1 MRVPAHTRTGVDY
14 SCFDK
19 ATGAGSSVSASM
31 VDDGV
36 GDVPPTTV
44 HVVAPGADGL
54 ACLALSDAEKAWVK
68 ANSFTE
74 PSSGD
79 AIVIPSGTGGIGRV
93 VMALDDALDL
103 WAFSKLRQQV
113 PAGTYRLDFSG
124 GATPISSISSISSS
138 LSPSS
143 AASLG
148 WMLGAYS
155 FDRYK
160 SKAAAGGSAGM
171 RLLVWPGDIGADEK
185 AKLVAMV
192 EGISL
197 ARDMVSTPAEEMA
210 PQHIE
215 MEARSL
221 AERHSA
227 SVSCIVGEDL
237 LKENYPAIHTVGR
250 ACPNEPRLIDIRWKH
265 PSAKKKVTLV
275 GKGVSFDTGGLDLKP
290 AAAMKLMKKDMGGAA
305 LVMGLA
311 HAVMATNMEVELRVL
326 VPAVENSVAGNAFRP
341 LDVLQ
346 TRAGITVENG
356 NTDAEGR
363 LILCDA
369 LAEAASES
377 PDLILDAATLTG
389 AARVALGTEM
399 PALFCTSDEASDEI
413 IKISKEVKDYMWP
426 MPLHAPYKSM
436 IASKV
441 ADIGSCSEGGYAGA
455 ITAALFLQEFV
466 AEFEGVWAHV
476 DTMGYNL
483 SSKPGRPE
491 GGEALALRALY
502 EWLARFVV

>member
-1 MRVPAHTRTGVDY
+1 MRTSATSHKRTGVDY

-19 ATGAGSSVSASM
+19 ATAAGSCM
-31 VDDGV
+31 VDDV
-36 GDVPPTTV
+36 SKGDVATTTV
-44 HVVAPGADGL
+44 HVVAPGAEGL
-54 ACLALSDAEKAWVK
+54 ASLRLSDGEKAWVE
-68 ANSFTE
+68 ANSFTD

-79 AIVIPSGTGGIGRV
+79 AIVLPSSTGGIGKV
-93 VMALDDALDL
+93 VMALEDTSDL

-113 PAGTYRLDFSG
+113 PAGTYSLDFSG
-124 GATPISSISSISSS
+124 ASSSVSSS
-138 LSPSS
+138 LSASS

-160 SKAAAGGSAGM
+160 SKATSDENEEKCK
-171 RLLVWPGDIGADEK
+171 RQLVWPGDLNADEK
-185 AKLVAMV
+185 SKLVAMV
-192 EGISL
+192 EGMSL

-221 AERHSA
+221 AKKHSA
-227 SVSCIVGEDL
+227 SISCIVGEDL

-250 ACPNEPRLIDIRWKH
+250 ACTNEPRLIDIRWKH
-265 PSAKKKVTLV
+265 PSAKKKITLV

-311 HAVMATNMEVELRVL
+311 HAIMATNMEVELRVL

-377 PDLILDAATLTG
+377 PDMILDAATLTG

-399 PALFCTSDEASDEI
+399 PALFCTSDEASDKI
-413 IKISKEVKDYMWP
+413 IKISKEIKDYMWP

-466 AEFEGVWAHV
+466 KEYKGVWAHV

-502 EWLARFVV
+502 EYLNREL

>member
-1 MRVPAHTRTGVDY
+1 MSTTTCAHKRTGVEY
-14 SCFDK
+14 SCFDQ
-19 ATGAGSSVSASM
+19 ALTAGVSM
-31 VDDGV
+31 VD
-36 GDVPPTTV
+36 GDATGSEVPV
-44 HVVAPGADGL
+44 HVVGRLDSSS
-54 ACLALSDAEKAWVK
+54 LSLSEGERNWME
-68 ANSFTE
+68 ANGFTE
-74 PSSGD
+74 KSVGE
-79 AIVIPSGTGGIGRV
+79 AIVLPSVSGGVGKV
-93 VMALDDALDL
+93 VMVLEDVSDL
-103 WAFSKLRQQV
+103 WAFSKLREKV
-113 PAGTYRLDFSG
+113 PAGTYRLEVG
-124 GATPISSISSISSS
+124 EGMEEGSS
-138 LSPSS
+138 LFSLSQ

-148 WMLGAYS
+148 WMLAAYS

-160 SKAAAGGSAGM
+160 TQEKSADGNPQKC
-171 RLLVWPGDIGADEK
+171 LVWPSDLSPS
-185 AKLVAMV
+185 AKTKLTAMV

-221 AERHSA
+221 AKHHGA
-227 SVSCIVGEDL
+227 TVSSIVGDDL
-237 LKENYPAIHTVGR
+237 LSENYPAIHTVGR
-250 ACPNEPRLIDIRWKH
+250 ACTNAPRLIDIRWKH
-265 PSAKKKVTLV
+265 SSPRKKITLV

-290 AAAMKLMKKDMGGAA
+290 AGAMKLMKKDMGGAA

-311 HAVMATNMEVELRVL
+311 HAMMACGLEVDLRVL

-369 LAEAASES
+369 LAEAVSEEPA
-377 PDLILDAATLTG
+377 PDVILDAATLTG
-389 AARVALGTEM
+389 AARVALGTQM
-399 PALFCTSDEASDEI
+399 PALFCTSEEVSWKMV
-413 IKISKEVKDYMWP
+413 KIATEVKDYMWA

-436 IASKV
+436 ISSKV

-466 AEFEGVWAHV
+466 KGYEGVWAHV

-483 SSKPGRPE
+483 GSQPGRPE
-491 GGEALALRALY
+491 GGEALALRAIM
-502 EWLARFVV
+502 EWVCSEFEQV

>member
-1 MRVPAHTRTGVDY
+1 MRVPAHTRTGVEY

-19 ATGAGSSVSASM
+19 ATAPGSSVSASM
-31 VDDGV
+31 VDGGVDGLA
-36 GDVPPTTV
+36 PTTV
-44 HVVAPGADGL
+44 HVVAPGAAGL
-54 ACLALSDAEKAWVK
+54 AGLALSEAEKAWVE

-79 AIVIPSGTGGIGRV
+79 AIVIPSAAGGIGKV
-93 VMALDDALDL
+93 VMALDDTRDL

-113 PAGTYRLDFSG
+113 PAGTYRIDFSG
-124 GATPISSISSISSS
+124 GAGSGSSS
-138 LSPSS
+138 FSPST

-155 FDRYK
+155 FERYK
-160 SKAAAGGSAGM
+160 SKAAAGGSAGA
-171 RLLVWPGDIGADEK
+171 RLLVWPADLVAEEK
-185 AKLVAMV
+185 SKLVAMV

-221 AERHSA
+221 AGRHSA
-227 SVSCIVGEDL
+227 SVTCIVGDDL

-311 HAVMATNMEVELRVL
+311 HAIMATNMEVELRVL

-369 LAEAASES
+369 LAEAASER

-413 IKISKEVKDYMWP
+413 IKISKDVKDYMWP

-466 AEFEGVWAHV
+466 SEFEGVWGHV

-502 EWLARFVV
+502 QWLDRFIV